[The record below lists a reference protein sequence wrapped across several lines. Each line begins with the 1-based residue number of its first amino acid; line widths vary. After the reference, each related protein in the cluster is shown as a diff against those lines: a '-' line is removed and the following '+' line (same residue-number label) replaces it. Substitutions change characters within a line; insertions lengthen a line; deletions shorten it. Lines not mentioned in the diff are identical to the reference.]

1 MLSLYIKFILMIPL
15 LIQCAAFWFVTGVT
29 WTLQILNYPLLEKIN
44 STTFASY
51 QEAHN
56 KRFGK
61 VMIPGV
67 LVAVGTTLWLFFDRP
82 FGVSLTVPIIQA
94 LLLLLI
100 TGSAA
105 VYAAPA
111 HKKLEKNFDQV
122 PVTSLIMTNWLRLFA
137 WLALAA
143 GDLYI
148 LVELC
153 F

>member
-1 MLSLYIKFILMIPL
+1 MTII
-15 LIQCAAFWFVTGVT
+15 LIQCAAFWFMAGVT

-44 STTFASY
+44 SGTFASY

-61 VMIPGV
+61 VMIPGI
-67 LVAVGTTLWLFFDRP
+67 LVAVITTLLLFFDRP
-82 FGVSLTVPIIQA
+82 FAVSPTIPVLQA
-94 LLLLLI
+94 ILLLII

-111 HKKLEKNFDQV
+111 RKKLEKNFDQV
-122 PVTSLIMTNWLRLFA
+122 PVRSLIMTNWLRLFA
-137 WLALAA
+137 WLALGI
-143 GDLYI
+143 GDLYL

>member
-1 MLSLYIKFILMIPL
+1 MTLL
-15 LIQCAAFWFVTGVT
+15 LIQCAAFWFMAGVT

-44 STTFASY
+44 SSTFASY

-67 LVAVGTTLWLFFDRP
+67 LLAVVTTLLLFFDRP
-82 FGVSLTVPIIQA
+82 FDISLTVPIIQA
-94 LLLLLI
+94 ILLLII

-111 HKKLEKNFDQV
+111 HKKLEKNFDQI
-122 PVTSLIMTNWLRLFA
+122 PVSALIWTNWLRLGA
-137 WLALAA
+137 WLALGV
-143 GDLYI
+143 GDLYLLI
-148 LVELC
+148 GLC
-153 F
+153 Y

>member
-1 MLSLYIKFILMIPL
+1 MTTI
-15 LIQCAAFWFVTGVT
+15 LIQCAAFWFMAGVT

-44 STTFASY
+44 SGTFASY

-61 VMIPGV
+61 VMIPGILVSV
-67 LVAVGTTLWLFFDRP
+67 LTTILLFFNLP
-82 FGVSLTVPIIQA
+82 FAVSFTVPVIQTII
-94 LLLLLI
+94 LLII

-111 HKKLEKNFDQV
+111 HKRLEKNFDQV
-122 PVTSLIMTNWLRLFA
+122 PVRSLIMTNWLRLFA
-137 WLALAA
+137 WLALAL
-143 GDLYI
+143 GDLYL
-148 LVELC
+148 LVEIC

>member
-1 MLSLYIKFILMIPL
+1 MTLI
-15 LIQCAAFWFVTGVT
+15 LIQCAAFWFMAGVT

-44 STTFASY
+44 SSTFASY

-67 LVAVGTTLWLFFDRP
+67 MISVLSTILLFFNLPDE
-82 FGVSLTVPIIQA
+82 VSFTIPLVQTVI
-94 LLLLLI
+94 LLLI

-105 VYAAPA
+105 LYAAPA

-122 PVTSLIMTNWLRLFA
+122 PVSSLIMTNWLRLIA
-137 WLALAA
+137 WLVLGI
-143 GDLYI
+143 GDLY
-148 LVELC
+148 LLGELG

>member
-1 MLSLYIKFILMIPL
+1 MNII
-15 LIQCAAFWFVTGVT
+15 LIQCASFWFMAGVT

-44 STTFASY
+44 SGTFSSY

-67 LVAVGTTLWLFFDRP
+67 LISVFTTILLFFGRP
-82 FGVSLTVPIIQA
+82 GEIGITVPLIQA

-122 PVTSLIMTNWLRLFA
+122 PVRSLIMTNWLRLFA
-137 WLALAA
+137 WISLGI
-143 GDLYI
+143 GDLYLLAEI
-148 LVELC
+148 A

>member
-1 MLSLYIKFILMIPL
+1 MTII
-15 LIQCAAFWFVTGVT
+15 LIQCAAFWFMAGVT

-44 STTFASY
+44 SGTFASY

-67 LVAVGTTLWLFFDRP
+67 LVSVLTTILLFFNLP
-82 FGVSLTVPIIQA
+82 FAVSFTVPVIQTII
-94 LLLLLI
+94 LLII

-111 HKKLEKNFDQV
+111 HKRLEKNFDQV
-122 PVTSLIMTNWLRLFA
+122 PVRSLIMTNWLRLFA
-137 WLALAA
+137 WLALAL
-143 GDLYI
+143 GDLYL
-148 LVELC
+148 LVEICL
-153 F
+153 